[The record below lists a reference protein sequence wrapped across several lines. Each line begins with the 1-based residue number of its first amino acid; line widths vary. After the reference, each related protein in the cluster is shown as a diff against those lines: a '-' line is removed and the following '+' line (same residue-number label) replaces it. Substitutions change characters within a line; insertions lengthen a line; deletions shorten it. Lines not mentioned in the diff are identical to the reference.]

1 MKTALDS
8 NILSSLWSNEPSAA
22 RVHAEL
28 KTARAHGSLVICP
41 PVFVELMA
49 HPLVSPGFVDNF
61 MAETRIAVEFVLDES
76 VWRKAAE
83 RYSAYAQ
90 RRRQSG
96 GDSPKRLLAD
106 FVIAA
111 HALLQADR
119 LFTLDSSR
127 YYRDFPELRLV

>member
-8 NILSSLWSNEPSAA
+8 NILSSLWSNESSAA

-28 KTARAHGSLVICP
+28 RKARGQGGLVVCA

-49 HPLVSPGFVDNF
+49 HPLVSPGFVDDF
-61 MAETRIAVEFVLDES
+61 IAETRITVEFVLNEPI
-76 VWRKAAE
+76 WRKAAE
-83 RYSAYAQ
+83 RYAAYAQ

-96 GDSPKRLLAD
+96 GNSPRRLPAD

-111 HALLQADR
+111 HALLHADR
-119 LFTLDSSR
+119 LFTLDASR
-127 YYRDFPELRLV
+127 YHRDFQELRLM

>member
-8 NILSSLWSNEPSAA
+8 NILSSLWSNEPSAV
-22 RVHAEL
+22 RVQAEL
-28 KTARAHGSLVICP
+28 KSARSQGALVVCA

-49 HPLVSPGFVDNF
+49 HPLVSPGFVDDF
-61 MAETRIAVEFVLDES
+61 IRETRIAVEFVLSES

-90 RRRQSG
+90 RRRLSG
-96 GDSPKRLLAD
+96 GASPRRLPAD

-111 HALLQADR
+111 HALLEADR
-119 LFTLDSSR
+119 LFTLDSTR
-127 YYRDFPELRLV
+127 YHRDFPELRLV